1 MHFAL
6 LPQTNNGAKLY
17 SVTGVAEGSWPGLR
31 GLLGAY
37 CNLSLA
43 ASTQCGVE
51 ADILK

>member
-1 MHFAL
+1 MKPSLARKRERIFGL
-6 LPQTNNGAKLY
+6 NCCGRVVP
-17 SVTGVAEGSWPGLR
+17 EDGLR